1 MMVFFLT
8 GIFGGLGLFFVPSK
22 IIFNYLGGIIVLFTY
37 FCVFLNFRG
46 SYILLFSFFVDRMAN
61 RFVFLSSFIT
71 LLMLYSRYKIYKTR
85 EFSLVFSSF
94 LYILL
99 FTLIVSFY
107 VRDYLLFY
115 FFFEISLIP
124 TLLIITG
131 WGYQPERLQAGLYF
145 LFYTLFASLPLLLLL
160 VYIMVFIG
168 GLGYLTSIYGSGLS
182 AFMFSEVVVISF
194 FGSLAFLVKLPIFF
208 THL

>member
-8 GIFGGLGLFFVPSK
+8 SIFGGIGLFFVPSR

-37 FCVFLNFRG
+37 FCVFLNFG
-46 SYILLFSFFVDRMAN
+46 EFYTLLFSFFVDRMAN

-71 LLMLYSRYKIYKTR
+71 LLMLYSRYKIYKTS

-115 FFFEISLIP
+115 LFFEISLIP